1 MYVLPRTPPDIRP
14 QQGTH
19 CHSSLIDTRRP
30 GTEGSDSSM
39 DVSEGARRR
48 GEASLGDASREPI

>member
-1 MYVLPRTPPDIRP
+1 MYVLPRTPPDLRP
-14 QQGTH
+14 QQGT
-19 CHSSLIDTRRP
+19 HSSLIDTRRP